1 MRITANVRPE
11 FGLHGLFKLT
21 RKVSTVVPNK
31 GSIVSPIFFVL
42 ILYEFV
48 HSVFKDG
55 KTLGSGGVCWRELM
69 RKQEHAMAVEQ
80 TETEDR
86 KPTSDPFLSAQRKP
100 LQKPRGAASRAT
112 GALKKSFEMHKIEKL
127 TQRIEKDMENV
138 LQPHL

>member
-1 MRITANVRPE
+1 MRITANVRQE

-55 KTLGSGGVCWRELM
+55 KTLGSGVVCLRELM

-80 TETEDR
+80 TETEDVPLVVGGQLRGSISLSVKCQKLR
-86 KPTSDPFLSAQRKP
+86 KMESNFAIPDSRNHHQREAEI
-100 LQKPRGAASRAT
+100 L
-112 GALKKSFEMHKIEKL
+112 
-127 TQRIEKDMENV
+127 
-138 LQPHL
+138 

>member
-55 KTLGSGGVCWRELM
+55 KTLGSGVVCLRELM

-80 TETEDR
+80 TETGLVLR
-86 KPTSDPFLSAQRKP
+86 LHVLLFAKTAVHIFPLPSIAVFCRGLGGVGPTSRRPS
-100 LQKPRGAASRAT
+100 
-112 GALKKSFEMHKIEKL
+112 
-127 TQRIEKDMENV
+127 
-138 LQPHL
+138 